1 MYFIILSSRFS
12 LHGIYPRSLLF
23 FPDVFSSP
31 IWTDHTHVQD
41 PYLRR
46 LADRL
51 PDAVLGAG
59 ADNTTTTF
67 LNGVKRWRSLAS
79 KFPEITVLPAAPAY
93 VALYLL
99 SVLQA
104 STSPSPGSVSLVQHP
119 LGARCCCFTVS
130 H

>member
-1 MYFIILSSRFS
+1 M
-12 LHGIYPRSLLF
+12 
-23 FPDVFSSP
+23 
-31 IWTDHTHVQD
+31 WTDLTHVQD

-46 LADRL
+46 LADKL

-59 ADNTTTTF
+59 ADNTTFTYLSGF
-67 LNGVKRWRSLAS
+67 KRWRSLAS
-79 KFPEITVLPAAPAY
+79 KFPEITVLQAAPAY

-99 SVLQA
+99 SVIQA
-104 STSPSPGSVSLVQHP
+104 STSPFPDSVSLVQHP